1 VFRNPTSDEEGGEAE
16 LLTSITRTKRA
27 GQEARIIQIPEP
39 GSQDHFTVAYTTAD
53 GSTSALSPCAT
64 AQTFPDTDGDGSI
77 DPLDALLDQADDP
90 ASGVIATDEEQL
102 LLAWVLPPDEENGLG
117 GGRLERLGPVD
128 DPTPRSHPQGWSLP
142 YGALGF
148 RITGLEPGA
157 RTAVVLTDIDSTGP
171 MLGSAYWKYGSPSP
185 GASPSWYEFAEDD
198 ETGTGA
204 HLTTLDV
211 PQLGLRRSFV
221 LASATGCA
229 ATPTARPTAP
239 SPTQADRSSTA
250 EVPPSSP
257 AHPRCQATTSCR
269 VPNRS
274 ARRRPDRAIATW
286 SYRRQESP
294 ES

>member
-1 VFRNPTSDEEGGEAE
+1 MADHGE
-16 LLTSITRTKRA
+16 
-27 GQEARIIQIPEP
+27 
-39 GSQDHFTVAYTTAD
+39 VAYTTAD

-185 GASPSWYEFAEDD
+185 GASPTWYEFAEDD

-257 AHPRCQATTSCR
+257 AHPRCQATPSCR

-274 ARRRPDRAIATW
+274 GRRRPDRAIATG